1 MIGRTLAH
9 YRIIDQLGS
18 GGMGLVFRAE
28 DVTLGRQVAIKMLPP
43 KTRDHPTAIERL
55 RREARAASALNHP
68 NICTIHE
75 VGQDAEA
82 GGQPFI
88 VMELLEGQTLRNA
101 IAGKRLDISRVLDLA
116 IEIVDAIDAAHV
128 RGIIHRDIKPSNI
141 FVTTRGHA
149 KVLDFGL
156 ARTGAADEGEGAAHG
171 RLPTITEL
179 TPLTGPNAVV
189 GTMAYMSPEQIRGE
203 VLDRRTDLF
212 SFGLV
217 LYEMC
222 AGQAAFT
229 GATSGVIVDAIL
241 NRAPTPISRVNPN
254 VPSPLAVILDKALE
268 KDRHL
273 RYQHAADLRTDLERV
288 RRGDLVPRPAT
299 GVSRSGRWTRRL
311 WPLAAALAVVAAV
324 ALNLSRSPRPAA
336 LTSRDSILL
345 ADFENRTNE
354 PVFDGTLTQAL
365 MVGLDQSPFLDVV
378 SRDRVRETLT
388 LMGRSPDEPARDAV
402 AREVCQRQGVKA
414 MLSGSIAPLGTHYVI
429 GLDAVD
435 CISGDSLAREQV
447 EAGSRE
453 EVIRT
458 LGQATSRLR
467 RTLGESLASIQ
478 RFDAPLEQVTT
489 SSLDALKAF
498 SAGEQHRAGG
508 GHDSDA
514 MRYYRRAID
523 LDPDFALAYDRL
535 TATSGN
541 TGDRN
546 AMRAYTSEAF
556 ARRDRVSERER
567 LAIASRYYQA
577 HGPFE
582 QFKDT
587 LELRTRTFPRDWYG
601 FHMLAETNAAMGHYA
616 KAVELARE
624 EVRLNPD
631 SAFSRAEL
639 VINLIC
645 LNHFDEARGLAE
657 ASLSRWPDA
666 GSLHWELF
674 DLAFIAGD
682 RAAMNL
688 HAAWAAAH
696 PEEDWEQ
703 TQARAEAFDGKLH
716 AARRLFQRDIEA
728 ARRAGRQEA
737 MALRSVRQAIVE
749 AATGNRA
756 EAMATL
762 SAAPGQSARWFQ
774 LAALA
779 AALAGEPTRAQALL
793 DDWTRIEPP
802 RRLPAAKL
810 KAPAEALIAIQRGN
824 PARAIELLEL
834 ARPYELGFDAWLLPV
849 YTRGLAYLALKDGA
863 TAAAEFQNVLE
874 HRGATDGW
882 IFYPLARLQQGR
894 AFALAGDVVR
904 SRASYE
910 AFLAGWKDA
919 DPDVPV
925 LLEARRELKEL
936 TRAHP

>member
-9 YRIIDQLGS
+9 YRIVDQLGS

-43 KTRDHPTAIERL
+43 ETRDHPTAIERL

-75 VGQDAEA
+75 VGQDPEA

-101 IAGKRLDISRVLDLA
+101 IAGKPLEISRVLDLA

-156 ARTGAADEGEGAAHG
+156 ARTGASGEGDGAADG
-171 RLPTITEL
+171 GLPTITEL
-179 TPLTGPNAVV
+179 APLTGPNAAV
-189 GTMAYMSPEQIRGE
+189 GTVAYMSPEQIKGE
-203 VLDRRTDLF
+203 ALDRRTDLF

-222 AGQAAFT
+222 AGKAAFT

-241 NRAPTPISRVNPN
+241 NRAPAPISRVNPN

-288 RRGDLVPRPAT
+288 RRGDLAPRPTT
-299 GVSRSGRWTRRL
+299 GVWRSGRWTRRL
-311 WPLAAALAVVAAV
+311 WPLAAALAVAAAV
-324 ALNLSRSPRPAA
+324 ALNLGRSPRPAA

-345 ADFENRTNE
+345 ADFENRTDE

-365 MVGLDQSPFLDVV
+365 MVDLDQSPFLDVV

-435 CISGDSLAREQV
+435 CTSGESLAREQV

-467 RTLGESLASIQ
+467 RTLGESFASIQ
-478 RFDAPLEQVTT
+478 RFDAPLDQVTT

-508 GHDSDA
+508 GNDSDA
-514 MRYYRRAID
+514 MRYYRRAIE

-535 TATSGN
+535 AATSGN
-541 TGDRN
+541 TGDKN
-546 AMRAYTSEAF
+546 ALRAYASDAF
-556 ARRDRVSERER
+556 ARRNRVSEREK
-567 LAIASRYYQA
+567 LAIASRYYLA

-587 LELRTRTFPRDWYG
+587 LELRTRMFPRDWYG
-601 FHMLAETNAAMGHYA
+601 FHMLAETNAAMGQYA

-631 SAFSRAEL
+631 SAFSCVEL
-639 VINLIC
+639 VDQSDFLEP
-645 LNHFDEARGLAE
+645 LRRG
-657 ASLSRWPDA
+657 A
-666 GSLHWELF
+666 GS
-674 DLAFIAGD
+674 
-682 RAAMNL
+682 
-688 HAAWAAAH
+688 
-696 PEEDWEQ
+696 
-703 TQARAEAFDGKLH
+703 
-716 AARRLFQRDIEA
+716 
-728 ARRAGRQEA
+728 GRSQLVP
-737 MALRSVRQAIVE
+737 MA
-749 AATGNRA
+749 
-756 EAMATL
+756 
-762 SAAPGQSARWFQ
+762 
-774 LAALA
+774 
-779 AALAGEPTRAQALL
+779 
-793 DDWTRIEPP
+793 
-802 RRLPAAKL
+802 
-810 KAPAEALIAIQRGN
+810 
-824 PARAIELLEL
+824 
-834 ARPYELGFDAWLLPV
+834 
-849 YTRGLAYLALKDGA
+849 
-863 TAAAEFQNVLE
+863 
-874 HRGATDGW
+874 
-882 IFYPLARLQQGR
+882 
-894 AFALAGDVVR
+894 
-904 SRASYE
+904 
-910 AFLAGWKDA
+910 
-919 DPDVPV
+919 
-925 LLEARRELKEL
+925 
-936 TRAHP
+936 

>member
-28 DVTLGRQVAIKMLPP
+28 DVTLGRQVAIKVLPP
-43 KTRDHPTAIERL
+43 ETRDHPTAIERL

-75 VGQDAEA
+75 VGQDPEA
-82 GGQPFI
+82 CGQPFI

-101 IAGKRLDISRVLDLA
+101 IAGKPLEISRILDLA

-156 ARTGAADEGEGAAHG
+156 ARTGASSEGDGAADAG
-171 RLPTITEL
+171 VPTITEL
-179 TPLTGPNAVV
+179 EPLTGPNAAM
-189 GTMAYMSPEQIRGE
+189 GTVAYMSPEQIKAE
-203 VLDRRTDLF
+203 PLDRRTDLF

-222 AGQAAFT
+222 AGNAAFT

-241 NRAPTPISRVNPN
+241 NRAPAPISSVNPN
-254 VPSPLAVILDKALE
+254 VPAPLAVILDKALE
-268 KDRHL
+268 KNRNL

-288 RRGDLVPRPAT
+288 RRGDLAPRPIT
-299 GVSRSGRWTRRL
+299 GVWRSGRWTRRL

-324 ALNLSRSPRPAA
+324 ALNLVRSRPAA

-354 PVFDGTLTQAL
+354 PVFDGTLTRAL
-365 MVGLDQSPFLDVV
+365 MVDLDQSPFLDVV

-388 LMGRSPDEPARDAV
+388 LMGRSPDEPAQDAV

-429 GLDAVD
+429 GLEAVD

-467 RTLGESLASIQ
+467 RKLGESLASIQ

-508 GHDSDA
+508 GNETDA
-514 MRYYRRAID
+514 MRYYRRAIE
-523 LDPDFALAYDRL
+523 LDPDFAIAYDRL
-535 TATSGN
+535 SATSGN
-541 TGDRN
+541 SGDPN
-546 AMRAYTSEAF
+546 AHRAYASEAF
-556 ARRDRVSERER
+556 ARRDRVSEREK
-567 LAIASRYYQA
+567 LAIASRYYQT
-577 HGPFE
+577 HGLSE
-582 QFKDT
+582 QFKDA
-587 LELRTRTFPRDWYG
+587 LELRTQTFPRDWYG
-601 FHMLAETNAAMGHYA
+601 FHMLAETYAARGQYA

-631 SAFSRAEL
+631 SSFSRTEL
-639 VINLIC
+639 VENLTYM
-645 LNHFDEARGLAE
+645 NRFEEARDVAETALA
-657 ASLSRWPDA
+657 RWPDA
-666 GSLHWELF
+666 SALHWDLF
-674 DLAFIAGD
+674 DLAFIAED
-682 RAAMNL
+682 RAGMSR
-688 HAAWAAAH
+688 HAAGRGAPGGGLGSDPGACGSVRWTVACRAADVSERH
-696 PEEDWEQ
+696 RGG
-703 TQARAEAFDGKLH
+703 QACGSAGSHGTPFRPAVNCRGGDG
-716 AARRLFQRDIEA
+716 QS
-728 ARRAGRQEA
+728 RAGDGHAECGSWTERA
-737 MALRSVRQAIVE
+737 MVPICRIGGS
-749 AATGNRA
+749 
-756 EAMATL
+756 
-762 SAAPGQSARWFQ
+762 
-774 LAALA
+774 
-779 AALAGEPTRAQALL
+779 TR
-793 DDWTRIEPP
+793 R
-802 RRLPAAKL
+802 
-810 KAPAEALIAIQRGN
+810 
-824 PARAIELLEL
+824 
-834 ARPYELGFDAWLLPV
+834 
-849 YTRGLAYLALKDGA
+849 
-863 TAAAEFQNVLE
+863 
-874 HRGATDGW
+874 
-882 IFYPLARLQQGR
+882 
-894 AFALAGDVVR
+894 
-904 SRASYE
+904 
-910 AFLAGWKDA
+910 
-919 DPDVPV
+919 
-925 LLEARRELKEL
+925 
-936 TRAHP
+936 